1 MENIGIYVHIPFCM
15 RKCYY
20 CDFCSYPGQLEKQE
34 DYVQALKEEIKERSK
49 RVKNYIDTIYIG
61 GGTPSIYIVSIEFFT
76 LLLLSFISSFSACT

>member
-34 DYVQALKEEIKERSK
+34 DYVQALKEEIKEN
-49 RVKNYIDTIYIG
+49 VITVFPDD
-61 GGTPSIYIVSIEFFT
+61 
-76 LLLLSFISSFSACT
+76 LSLIHI